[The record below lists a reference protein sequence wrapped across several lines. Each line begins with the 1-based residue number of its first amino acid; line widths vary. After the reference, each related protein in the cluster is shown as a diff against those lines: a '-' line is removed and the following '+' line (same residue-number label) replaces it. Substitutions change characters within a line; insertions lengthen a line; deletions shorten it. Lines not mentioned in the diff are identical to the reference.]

1 MKLDEIKQILPHR
14 EPFLFID
21 EVTELEKGKRIVAIK
36 KITGK
41 EDFFKGHFPGNPVMP
56 GVLITEAM
64 AQACCILYKKSIE
77 TDRNK
82 YYLGSVKVRFK
93 NKSIPGDTLRIE
105 ATPLKM
111 MEMGGV
117 FQTKAF
123 VKDKLAAQG
132 EMSFICK

>member
-1 MKLDEIKQILPHR
+1 MDLKEIKQILPHR

-21 EVTELEKGKRIVAIK
+21 EITELQKGK
-36 KITGK
+36 KITAIKNITGN
-41 EDFFKGHFPGNPVMP
+41 EDFFKGHFPGNPIMP

-64 AQACCILYKKSIE
+64 AQACCILHKISIGGA
-77 TDRNK
+77 NK
-82 YYLGSVKVRFK
+82 QYLLGSIKVRFK
-93 NKSIPGDTLRIE
+93 NKTGPGDVLKIE

-117 FQTKAF
+117 FQAKAF
-123 VKDKLAAQG
+123 VETKLAAQG